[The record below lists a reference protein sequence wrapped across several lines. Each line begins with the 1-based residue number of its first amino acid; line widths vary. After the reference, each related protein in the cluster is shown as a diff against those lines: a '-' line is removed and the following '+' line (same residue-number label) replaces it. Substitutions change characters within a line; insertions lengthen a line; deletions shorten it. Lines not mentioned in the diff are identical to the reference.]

1 MVTKKAFEH
10 WETELSKIN
19 GYIIDD
25 ELKPIQQ
32 EVWNKLNHTKIM
44 IEFSYKCLYYG
55 ERPLSKRDYGRLK
68 FTENQIWQHK
78 SSVANKRTK
87 SEDEAFQRGMRRL
100 QIEKGLYPFKS
111 NGRTMDERINENP
124 EIKKYYET
132 GKYKRGGFVDKFIAH
147 IHRI

>member
-1 MVTKKAFEH
+1 MVTKNAFKH
-10 WETELSKIN
+10 WDNELDKIK

-25 ELKPIQQ
+25 ELENLQKEI
-32 EVWNKLNHTKIM
+32 WKKLINTKIM
-44 IEFSYKCLYYG
+44 IEFSYKCLYDG
-55 ERPLSKRDYGRLK
+55 ERPLSKKDYGRLK

-87 SEDEAFQRGMRRL
+87 SENEAFQRGMRRL

-111 NGRTMDERINENP
+111 NGKTIDERINENP

-132 GKYKRGGFVDKFIAH
+132 GRYKRGGFVDKYIANIHH
-147 IHRI
+147 I